1 MPSKHEHISN
11 ILIEEI
17 LDGRYRSGE
26 RLPSERDLSQ
36 RFDANRGAVREAM
49 KRLEQIGL
57 ANIGPGGAR
66 TNPIE
71 LASLDVVGYLMAR
84 GESPDAPLVE
94 EILAVVGALVVTAA
108 ESALRVANDDQIEE
122 LRALVQPLM
131 EKPITSE
138 AHSEARLALMHGF
151 MTIGGSLVVRII
163 ARSLLEQF
171 RPRMESIWPYAQDS
185 FDRDAYATYARQ
197 LDQAL
202 LKRDVPAVRATLEAL
217 TGLTRDS
224 IMRALV
230 RAGTQPAAS
239 AL

>member
-1 MPSKHEHISN
+1 MPSKHESISN

-57 ANIGPGGAR
+57 ASIGPGGAR

-71 LASLDVVGYLMAR
+71 MASLDVVGYLMAR
-84 GESPDAPLVE
+84 GDAPDVQLIE
-94 EILAVVGALVVTAA
+94 QILSVVMALVTTAA
-108 ESALRVANDDQIEE
+108 ESAVKVANDDQLQQ
-122 LRALVQPLM
+122 LRALIQPLIS
-131 EKPITSE
+131 EPVHGE

-151 MTIGGSLVVRII
+151 MTIGGSLVVQII
-163 ARSLLEQF
+163 SRSLLEQF
-171 RPRMESIWPYAQDS
+171 RPRMESIWPYA
-185 FDRDAYATYARQ
+185 RDEVDAQAYVTYARQ

-202 LKRDVPAVRATLEAL
+202 LKRDLPAVRATLDAL
-217 TGLTRDS
+217 NELTRDS
-224 IMRALV
+224 VMRALV
-230 RAGTQPAAS
+230 RAENIQAVSAS
-239 AL
+239 